1 MKNNDQKCFLWCH
14 VRHINSVKIHPE
26 RITQADKKFANNL
39 NYDGVGFP
47 VREKDFSKIDTKNN
61 IYIHVYC
68 YENKLTFSIYV
79 SDQKFENLM
88 DLLLVTNS
96 DKLHYV
102 YIKDFNRFMFHK
114 TKNKNKKY
122 FCKSCLHCFS
132 SINVLTEY
140 KKVFLSIKCA
150 QSVRLE
156 KGAIRFKNSFKQLPV
171 AFKIYADFE
180 CTLKSVESFEVSYA
194 RKYEDQVPCSFAYKL
209 VCVDDKFTKPIL
221 VFRGENAPYEFI
233 KAILKEY

>member
-1 MKNNDQKCFLWCH
+1 
-14 VRHINSVKIHPE
+14 
-26 RITQADKKFANNL
+26 
-39 NYDGVGFP
+39 
-47 VREKDFSKIDTKNN
+47 
-61 IYIHVYC
+61 
-68 YENKLTFSIYV
+68 
-79 SDQKFENLM
+79 M

-122 FCKSCLHCFS
+122 FYKSWLQCFS

-140 KKVFLSIKCA
+140 KKVFLSINGA

-171 AFKIYADFE
+171 AFKIYAAFE
-180 CTLKSVESFEVSYA
+180 CTLKSVESFEVSYS
-194 RKYEDQVPCSFAYKL
+194 RKYQDHVPCSFAYEF
-209 VCVDDKFTKPIL
+209 VCVDDKSTKPIL
-221 VFRGENAPYEFI
+221 VFRGENAAHEFI
-233 KAILKEY
+233 KAILKRVSVF